1 MLKERD
7 TFTVSF
13 FEKGYQKAL
22 GYMGSHTG
30 RNEDKA
36 KAAGLTPVELP
47 EGGLGFKKAK
57 VSFACRKIYQHM
69 FTKEDLAPDIQ
80 EYYKGRPQAF
90 PLNEKGEW
98 EPHIVFVG
106 EIKTVTGNE

>member
-1 MLKERD
+1 MKRNTRKLWATWAPIPAETKTR
-7 TFTVSF
+7 
-13 FEKGYQKAL
+13 QRQPAL
-22 GYMGSHTG
+22 
-30 RNEDKA
+30 R
-36 KAAGLTPVELP
+36 
-47 EGGLGFKKAK
+47 EGGLGFKEAK
-57 VSFACRKIYQHM
+57 VSFVCRKIYQHM

>member
-13 FEKGYQKAL
+13 FEKEYQKAL

-47 EGGLGFKKAK
+47 EGGLGFKEAK
-57 VSFACRKIYQHM
+57 VSFVC
-69 FTKEDLAPDIQ
+69 TKEDLAPDIQ

>member
-7 TFTVSF
+7 IFTVSF
-13 FEKGYQKAL
+13 FEKEYQKAL

-47 EGGLGFKKAK
+47 EGGLGFKEAK
-57 VSFACRKIYQHM
+57 
-69 FTKEDLAPDIQ
+69 LALRLQKNLPTHVH
-80 EYYKGRPQAF
+80 KGRPGSGHPGILQR
-90 PLNEKGEW
+90 
-98 EPHIVFVG
+98 
-106 EIKTVTGNE
+106 KTAGLPAE